1 MRKLMLKMS
10 VSIDGFVGG
19 PNGET
24 DWLLNTLDEGVVAW
38 IEDTLWQAGVHI
50 MGSRTFM
57 DMVAYWP
64 TSAEPYAAP
73 MNEIPKVVFSKKGI
87 QESWNSS
94 TTTQALKDAVRLNRE
109 KGVKETEVTKYMSTW
124 TDAEIASGDIVD
136 EINRLKQQDG
146 KPILAHGGASF
157 VRSLVQHN
165 LIDEYR
171 LVIHPVALGAGLP
184 LFSTLENPLRLRLIN
199 SVKFDCGT
207 VANTYL
213 PF

>member
-1 MRKLMLKMS
+1 MLKMS

-24 DWLLNTLDEGVVAW
+24 DWLLNTMDDGVVAW

-73 MNEIPKVVFSKKGI
+73 MNEIPKVVFSKKGSH
-87 QESWNSS
+87 ESWDSR
-94 TTTQALKDAVRLNRE
+94 TTTRALKDAARLNRE

-157 VRSLVQHN
+157 VRSLVKHN

-171 LVIHPVALGAGLP
+171 LVIHPVALGTGLP
-184 LFSTLENPLRLRLIN
+184 LFSTLENPLKLRLIN
-199 SVKFDCGT
+199 SVSFGCGT
-207 VANTYL
+207 MANTYQ